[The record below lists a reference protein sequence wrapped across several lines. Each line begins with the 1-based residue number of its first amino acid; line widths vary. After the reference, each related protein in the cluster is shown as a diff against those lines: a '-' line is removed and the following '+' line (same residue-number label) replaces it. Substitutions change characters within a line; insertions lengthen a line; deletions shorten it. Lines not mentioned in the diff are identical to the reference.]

1 MSVDCSHQ
9 HLSNE
14 HILGDGWFDV
24 PLSWWPRSG
33 QRLTRSQNLQP
44 KLPRT
49 VMQGPN
55 TNICFVFKYK
65 RRNVMQGSGFRNP
78 KMQVTENE
86 ILDWEI
92 WSLGSGRGLH

>member
-1 MSVDCSHQ
+1 MSVDYSHQ

-92 WSLGSGRGLH
+92 WSLGSGHGLH